1 MSQAWLHSFVL
12 SLCLCYRVN
21 HAGLTHTIKLNKHA
35 SVCPD
40 IHVLS
45 ICFMSWAL
53 CPTVCMSRKA
63 CNLFDISVSFLL
75 QLFLDV
81 HVHVNIFNSI
91 LLYRRNVFKKQIS
104 NHMSVSVIYIA
115 IYKYIIVD
123 KKDMTACMYVLFNLG
138 VWFSWLE
145 NKCYEVG
152 MDLNQF
158 GTLFALFSWGVLF

>member
-1 MSQAWLHSFVL
+1 M
-12 SLCLCYRVN
+12 
-21 HAGLTHTIKLNKHA
+21 
-35 SVCPD
+35 
-40 IHVLS
+40 
-45 ICFMSWAL
+45 
-53 CPTVCMSRKA
+53 
-63 CNLFDISVSFLL
+63 FLL

-138 VWFSWLE
+138 V
-145 NKCYEVG
+145 
-152 MDLNQF
+152 
-158 GTLFALFSWGVLF
+158 